1 MRTVRR
7 IDEVREEVAGARG
20 GGCTIGFVPTM
31 GYLHAGHLS
40 LIDRCREL
48 SDYVVVSIYVN
59 PLQFGPSE
67 DLDRYPRDMERD
79 LAATKE
85 RGVDLV
91 FAPPDDRE
99 LYPRQPAVVVTPRR
113 LADRMCGLS
122 RPGHFEGVLTVVCKL
137 FGIVRPDVS
146 VFGQKDFQQAVLIKR
161 MVADLNLPVR
171 IDVAPI
177 VREADGI
184 AMSSRN
190 VYLSSE
196 ERARAVSLP
205 RSLAGAV
212 AAYRAGVLERARLE
226 SGIRA
231 TLEAAG
237 GLDVEYV
244 AVVSADELEP
254 VDQAG
259 DDTVVAVAVRLGST
273 RLIDNVW
280 LARPD
285 RDLEKLL
292 QNWGGRP

>member
-1 MRTVRR
+1 MNTLRKVG
-7 IDEVREEVAGARG
+7 EVREEVARARADG
-20 GGCTIGFVPTM
+20 RTVGFVPTM

-48 SDYVVVSIYVN
+48 ADYVVVSIYVN
-59 PLQFGPSE
+59 PLQFGPNE
-67 DLDRYPRDMERD
+67 DLARYPRDMERD
-79 LAATKE
+79 LAATEE
-85 RGVDLV
+85 RGANLV
-91 FAPPDDRE
+91 FAPDDRE
-99 LYPRQPAVVVTPRR
+99 LYPVQPAVVVTPRR

-137 FGIVRPDVS
+137 FGIVQPDVS

-190 VYLSSE
+190 VYLSGE
-196 ERARAVSLP
+196 ERARAVSLS

-212 AAYRAGVLERARLE
+212 AAYRADERDPARLE

-231 TLEAAG
+231 TLEAAS

-254 VDQAG
+254 VDRAG

-285 RDLEKLL
+285 RDLERLL

>member
-1 MRTVRR
+1 MRIAQKVA
-7 IDEVREEVAGARG
+7 EVREKVGRARDG
-20 GGCTIGFVPTM
+20 GHTIGFVPTM

-48 SDYVVVSIYVN
+48 SDYIVVSIYVN
-59 PLQFGPSE
+59 PLQFGPNE
-67 DLDRYPRDMERD
+67 DLDRYPRDMDRD
-79 LAATKE
+79 LAVTEE

-91 FAPPDDRE
+91 FAPDDGE
-99 LYPRQPAVVVTPRR
+99 LYPDQPAVVVTPRR
-113 LADRMCGLS
+113 LADRLCGLS

-161 MVADLNLPVR
+161 MVDDLNLPVR

-177 VREADGI
+177 VRDADGI

-190 VYLSSE
+190 VYLSVE
-196 ERARAVSLP
+196 ERARAVSVS

-212 AAYRAGVLERARLE
+212 AAYRAGVRDPARLE

-231 TLEAAG
+231 TLEASG

-244 AVVSADELEP
+244 ALVSADELEP
-254 VDQAG
+254 VDQVV

-285 RDLEKLL
+285 RDLERLL
-292 QNWGGRP
+292 QNLGGHP

>member
-1 MRTVRR
+1 
-7 IDEVREEVAGARG
+7 
-20 GGCTIGFVPTM
+20 M

-48 SDYVVVSIYVN
+48 ADYVVVSIYVN
-59 PLQFGPSE
+59 PLQFGPNE
-67 DLDRYPRDMERD
+67 DLARYPRDMERD
-79 LAATKE
+79 LAATEE
-85 RGVDLV
+85 RGANLV
-91 FAPPDDRE
+91 FAPDDRE
-99 LYPRQPAVVVTPRR
+99 LYPVQPAVVVTPRR

-137 FGIVRPDVS
+137 FGIVQPDVS

-190 VYLSSE
+190 VYLSGE
-196 ERARAVSLP
+196 ERARAVSLS

-212 AAYRAGVLERARLE
+212 AAYRADERDPARLE

-231 TLEAAG
+231 TLEAAS

-254 VDQAG
+254 VDRAG

-285 RDLEKLL
+285 RDLERLL